1 MKRKIVITI
10 SVTFAALIVIM
21 LLSVAYRPEGG
32 LSFWDKERLYAAHKK
47 HLPDDRLSLSFG
59 HIVPGDKP
67 RELIVCGL
75 VVSDLLRTNA
85 YTPYRD
91 PDANTGWPNLP
102 YWAIYNTRLRKVTDL
117 AIFGVDMG
125 REEFGDRC
133 LKYRR

>member
-10 SVTFAALIVIM
+10 SVIFAALIVIM
-21 LLSVAYRPEGG
+21 LLSAAYRPEGG

-47 HLPDDRLSLSFG
+47 HLPDDRLSLSFRNV
-59 HIVPGDKP
+59 VPGDKP
-67 RELIVCGL
+67 RELIVCG
-75 VVSDLLRTNA
+75 VVISDLLRTTT
-85 YTPYRD
+85 YTPYIKEKSSF
-91 PDANTGWPNLP
+91 PPYVP

-133 LKYRR
+133 FKYQR